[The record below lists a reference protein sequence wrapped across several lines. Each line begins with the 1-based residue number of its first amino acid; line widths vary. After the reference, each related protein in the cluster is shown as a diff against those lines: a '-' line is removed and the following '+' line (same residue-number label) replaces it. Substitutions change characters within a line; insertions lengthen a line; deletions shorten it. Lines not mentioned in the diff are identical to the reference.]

1 MSTTPTPSPELL
13 AVDLLRVQMESM
25 TIEELQD
32 HIEALRQAIVS
43 LVESKMMRPH
53 ISPQSVAN
61 IERLRHKLQARLSYA
76 LDLLESLR
84 VAAAWLQAAQHADG
98 DEKAGSASRPQRL
111 PM

>member
-1 MSTTPTPSPELL
+1 MTTYQPSPEVV
-13 AVDLLRVQMESM
+13 AVDLLRVQ
-25 TIEELQD
+25 IEAMPIEDLQE
-32 HIEALRQAIVS
+32 HIEALRQAILG

-53 ISPQSVAN
+53 ISPQSAAN

-84 VAAAWLQAAQHADG
+84 VAAAWVDAATQADTN
-98 DEKAGSASRPQRL
+98 EKAGSASRPQRL